1 MGKEGEKILFK
12 GNRPKTLLK
21 IKELAISGAQN
32 ELHFGGKK
40 RQSKRKIWP
49 KIDHFQ
55 SIE

>member
-21 IKELAISGAQN
+21 IKELAIFGAQN

-40 RQSKRKIWP
+40 RQSKRKI
-49 KIDHFQ
+49 
-55 SIE
+55 